1 VGALPKSVCEF
12 IPNVAKKQR
21 RAVTCSNQVKMDMKD
36 SWQSGNAYDQFMGR
50 WSAFVTPKFLSWLA
64 VPPAVRWL
72 EVGCGTGSITRLI
85 LETYNPRDIIAV
97 DSSGEFISYAQQQV
111 NTSSVRFMA
120 GLAQS
125 LALRSSSCDAVVSG
139 LLLNFVPQPAVALSE
154 MRRVTKP
161 GGKIGVFV
169 WDYAAGMAMLRH
181 FWDAAVELD
190 KNALEFDEGRRF
202 PICQERPLEALFR
215 ESGMKQIETTAVQ
228 ITTRF
233 ENFDDYWQ
241 PFLGGVGPAPSYT
254 MNLTQANRKELEE
267 KLRQS
272 LPINKDGSI
281 SLLARA
287 WAVKGTN

>member
-1 VGALPKSVCEF
+1 
-12 IPNVAKKQR
+12 
-21 RAVTCSNQVKMDMKD
+21 MKD
-36 SWQSGNAYDQFMGR
+36 SWQSGNAYDRFMGR
-50 WSAFVTPKFLSWLA
+50 WSALVAPKFLRWLA

-72 EVGCGTGSITRLI
+72 EVGCGTGSLTRLV
-85 LETYNPRDIIAV
+85 LETYRPSDIIAV
-97 DSSGEFISYAQQQV
+97 DSSAEFISYAQPQV
-111 NTSSVRFMA
+111 NSSSARFMV

-125 LALRSSSCDAVVSG
+125 LPLNSSSCNTVVSG

-154 MRRVTKP
+154 MRRVAKR

-181 FWDAAVELD
+181 FWDVAVELD
-190 KNALEFDEGRRF
+190 KNALDFDEGRRF
-202 PICQERPLEALFR
+202 PICQEGELEALFR
-215 ESGMKQIETTAVQ
+215 EGGMKQVETTAVQ

-233 ENFDDYWQ
+233 ESFDNYWQ

-254 MNLTQANRKELEE
+254 ARLTEPNRQELEE

-281 SLLARA
+281 SLPARA
-287 WAVKGTN
+287 WAVKGTT

>member
-1 VGALPKSVCEF
+1 
-12 IPNVAKKQR
+12 
-21 RAVTCSNQVKMDMKD
+21 MDMKD
-36 SWQSGNAYDQFMGR
+36 SWQSGNTYDQFMGR
-50 WSAFVTPKFLSWLA
+50 WSALVAPEFLRWLA

-72 EVGCGTGSITRLI
+72 EIGCGTGSLTRRI
-85 LETYNPRDIIAV
+85 LETSRPRGIVAV
-97 DSSGEFISYAQQQV
+97 DSLGEFISYAQQQLD
-111 NTSSVRFMA
+111 SSSIHFMA

-125 LALRSSSCDAVVSG
+125 LALRASSCDAVVSG
-139 LLLNFVPQPAVALSE
+139 LLLNFVPQPAAALSE
-154 MRRVTKP
+154 MRRVTRP

-190 KNALEFDEGRRF
+190 KNALDFDEGRRF
-202 PICQERPLEALFR
+202 PICQEGELEALFR
-215 ESGMKQIETTAVQ
+215 EGGMKQIETTAVQ

-233 ENFDDYWQ
+233 ESFDNYWQ

-254 MNLTQANRKELEE
+254 ARLTEPNRQELEE

-281 SLLARA
+281 SLPARA
-287 WAVKGTN
+287 WAVKGTT

>member
-1 VGALPKSVCEF
+1 
-12 IPNVAKKQR
+12 
-21 RAVTCSNQVKMDMKD
+21 MDMKD

-50 WSAFVTPKFLSWLA
+50 WSALVASKFLSWLA

-72 EVGCGTGSITRLI
+72 EVGCGTGSLTRLI
-85 LETYNPRDIIAV
+85 LETSRPRDIVAV

-111 NTSSVRFMA
+111 DSSSVHFMT

-125 LALRSSSCDAVVSG
+125 LALGASSCDAVVSG
-139 LLLNFVPQPAVALSE
+139 LLLNFVPQPAAALSE
-154 MRRVTKP
+154 MRRVTRP

-169 WDYAAGMAMLRH
+169 WDYEAGMAMLRH

-190 KNALEFDEGRRF
+190 KNALDFDEGRRF
-202 PICQERPLEALFR
+202 PICQERRLEALFQ

-254 MNLTQANRKELEE
+254 MSLAQANRKALEE

-272 LPINKDGSI
+272 LRTHKDGSI
-281 SLLARA
+281 FLLAKA
-287 WAVKGTN
+287 WAVKGIT